1 MSSPYN
7 STYMAFVYPLSH
19 LTSLSS
25 QFGHYLEVMWQ
36 PFLLSSDPFL
46 FISPTP
52 HTHAPRASCSH
63 SLPACSL
70 LPLTVMQPIFLLCII
85 SSCVLVAAGYRFRQA
100 PRCMVS
106 LKARNVVQQR
116 GQLTALFAMDD
127 DDAAESTGSTA
138 PVKSDPGISSEMRK
152 RLLREN
158 ASLGGDANSKSG
170 NPILIVAAVVGVLA
184 IASSLIGAL

>member
-1 MSSPYN
+1 
-7 STYMAFVYPLSH
+7 
-19 LTSLSS
+19 
-25 QFGHYLEVMWQ
+25 
-36 PFLLSSDPFL
+36 
-46 FISPTP
+46 
-52 HTHAPRASCSH
+52 
-63 SLPACSL
+63 
-70 LPLTVMQPIFLLCII
+70 MQPIFLVCII

-100 PRCMVS
+100 PRCIVS
-106 LKARNVVQQR
+106 LKARHVVQQR

-138 PVKSDPGISSEMRK
+138 PVKSDPGISSEMRQ